1 MDRQRGAAVG
11 RLHRLVDLEIERPPR
26 CRRGELL
33 VLRETGAG
41 DRPLGA
47 LNLAALNVA
56 NVLGAEG
63 GAATISAGW
72 GTLSTVW
79 AGFLFTSAG
88 LVLYATAVPRTRRS
102 PSPVVP
108 TAVPAVGGESDD

>member
-1 MDRQRGAAVG
+1 LWILMPAFFGVG
-11 RLHRLVDLEIERPPR
+11 TTMMMAIPTIQVRL
-26 CRRGELL
+26 
-33 VLRETGAG
+33 TGFA
-41 DRPLGA
+41 PEAPALMGA